1 MRETASNVALL
12 APVPRVHLEDGRLVC
27 ETKGRVAF
35 GSRAWE
41 VFRELDRL
49 RHALPV
55 NVYIYPS
62 HSDPPSLLET
72 SWQAVYIGHVESNG
86 GAHPQGMRFRSAST
100 ATFANDNEGYW
111 ATFWEVTDL
120 REVPQSARIRISD
133 FTGYGKR
140 KIYKRGF
147 IPEGPLLVERP

>member
-1 MRETASNVALL
+1 MLEIAINVALL
-12 APVPRVHLEDGRLVC
+12 APVPRVHLEHGRIVC
-27 ETKGRVAF
+27 DAEGRVAY

-49 RHALPV
+49 RHGLPV

-72 SWQAVYIGHVESNG
+72 SWKALYIGHVESQG
-86 GAHPQGMRFRSAST
+86 GAHPEGMRFRPEST
-100 ATFANDNEGYW
+100 AWFPSDNEGFW
-111 ATFWEVTDL
+111 AVFWEVTNL
-120 REVPQSARIRISD
+120 REVPVPERIKISD

-140 KIYKRGF
+140 GHYKRDF
-147 IPEGPLLVERP
+147 IPEGPLLVELP